1 MVHSLPVAP
10 LIRLGFIPS
19 AHHAYGGQILC
30 WECLR
35 TARRLIMNTETELI
49 HFNKILRSGKSRQV
63 AYSYLPHSEA
73 ELESQLQAINW
84 L

>member
-10 LIRLGFIPS
+10 LLKLGFTLTTRPP
-19 AHHAYGGQILC
+19 YGGQLMC

-35 TARRLIMNTETELI
+35 TARRLVVNTEMELI
-49 HFNKILRSGKSRQV
+49 YFNKILRSGKSRQV
-63 AYSYLPHSEA
+63 AYSHLPQSA
-73 ELESQLQAINW
+73 LELEGQLQAIGW